1 MATFKVD
8 EAQAQRLIDATGCS
22 YAEAVKTLRDDWETD
37 HGIEHDWDMSE
48 EEHKKAM
55 KNANSGEKKQK
66 KGTTERKRKENPTK
80 RGIISALF
88 QFFAENEQFSFEN
101 VQISN
106 PERMISFAF
115 GDEKYEITLIQKR
128 KPKNGG

>member
-1 MATFKVD
+1 MAEFKID
-8 EAQAQRLIDATGCS
+8 EEKAKRDMASMEWT
-22 YAEAVKTLRDDWETD
+22 YEEAVDVQLCDWEEN
-37 HGIEHDWDMSE
+37 HGIGHDYDLSP

-55 KNANSGEKKQK
+55 KYANVGEKKTESK
-66 KGTTERKRKENPTK
+66 TERKRKENPTK

-88 QFFAENEQFSFEN
+88 EFFAKNEQFSFEN